1 MKMKKII
8 LSIFILI
15 TSINISNG
23 QQNFDSLFTHL
34 GYSEKIESKILN
46 QTKTILIHIP
56 VKFDIDKEYPLIVLS
71 DFMAFKP
78 LSSITEIMAYN
89 RTIPWCIVVCPMSTE
104 ARDDYSPIINDTS
117 EAINGGKTLDF
128 YEKELIPFL
137 RSKYNISK
145 KVFWGQ
151 NYSGMFTTF
160 TMLSRP
166 DLFDGYLSDIPQLDL
181 LEEAIQSDEIFKN
194 CEGKKVFYQLSWN
207 ASVPKKE
214 TTKLLLDK
222 LDNYAPENLIWEYR
236 EDNDSIF
243 ITHILTNYTYG
254 LDSFFKIMA
263 E

>member
-1 MKMKKII
+1 MKRII
-8 LSIFILI
+8 VSVLVIIINLSILY
-15 TSINISNG
+15 G
-23 QQNFDSLFTHL
+23 QNNRDSVFTHL
-34 GYSEKIESKILN
+34 GYSETIESKILN

-56 VKFDIDKEYPLIVLS
+56 FKFDINKEYPLIVLS

-89 RTIPWCIVVCPMSTE
+89 KTIPWSIVVCPITTI
-104 ARDDYSPIINDTS
+104 ARDDYSPILNDTS
-117 EAINGGKTLDF
+117 KTINGAITIDF
-128 YEKELIPFL
+128 YEKELLPFL
-137 RSKYNISK
+137 QSKYKISK
-145 KVFWGQ
+145 KVLWGQ

-160 TMLSRP
+160 TMLYKP
-166 DLFDGYLSDIPQLDL
+166 DLFDGYLSDMPQLDL
-181 LEEAIQSDEIFKN
+181 LEETIQSDEIFKN

-207 ASVPKKE
+207 TSKPKKE

-222 LDNYAPENLIWEYR
+222 LDKYAPENLIWEYK

-254 LDSFFKIMA
+254 LDSFFKRMA